1 MRLFSKLRY
10 PEWSLKR
17 KLFGYMLLLV
27 ALLLIAL
34 LTGLFLL
41 DRFDN
46 TKRNTYEQ
54 LELQMDV
61 FEKDISTY
69 FDHLAATGVRLS
81 EDMSLLLDNY
91 LAGEGIS
98 FSDIADSKDHIYEIQ
113 SAMFDPLRTKLLQEN
128 CSGAF
133 VLLNTTLNTS
143 LPDADRSRAGLYLQ
157 TSGYET
163 ANQDIVLYRGLS
175 EIRKHDNLLLHNKW
189 RMEFHT
195 DSFPDYDSI
204 ISESAL
210 PIYTSYRITDLF
222 VLPGTSDKAILLV
235 VPIFG
240 ADETFYGLCGF
251 EISNSFFQTYH
262 AQPTTIAH
270 PTFLLSSES
279 SNSIDAANSLS
290 CGSTEGYYRT
300 PSGILQK
307 KSEGN
312 GLFSFTGDT
321 LPYIGITRSIHL
333 APDNEA
339 FTLSVLIQKSDFDIA
354 VRKNTLQNILLWS
367 LVLFF
372 VITCCIYFSEKFLS
386 PVLKGLEQIK
396 NNRHTEVSSSVPE
409 INDLFAFLADKDNVH
424 EQELQLLMEEKQAAQ
439 KEKERLQAE
448 CQDAQDMYEAAQSKY
463 EAAQNKF
470 EAAQNKYEAAQTEI
484 SRLAYSRKQEV
495 DPDNY
500 NQFLQGIDTLT
511 PTERKIFDY
520 YLAGKTVKEIIEIA
534 CIKESTLRYH
544 NQNIYGKLNVNSL
557 KQLLRYATLMQQE
570 CNDSTNTH

>member
-1 MRLFSKLRY
+1 
-10 PEWSLKR
+10 
-17 KLFGYMLLLV
+17 MLLLV
-27 ALLLIAL
+27 TLLLIAL

-46 TKRNTYEQ
+46 TKKNTYEQ

-91 LAGEGIS
+91 LEKEEIS

-113 SAMFDPLRTKLLQEN
+113 SAMFAPLRTKLLQEN

-133 VLLNTTLNTS
+133 VLLDTTLNTS

-163 ANQDIVLYRGLS
+163 ANQDVVLYRGLS
-175 EIRKHDNLLLHNKW
+175 DIRRHDNLLLHNKW

-195 DSFPDYDSI
+195 DFFPDYDSI
-204 ISESAL
+204 VSESAL
-210 PIYTSYRITDLF
+210 PIHTSYRITDLF
-222 VLPGTSDKAILLV
+222 VLPGTSDKAMLLV
-235 VPIFG
+235 VPMFG

-262 AQPTTIAH
+262 AQPTKISH
-270 PTFLLSSES
+270 PTFLFSSGS
-279 SNSIDAANSLS
+279 GNNIDAANSLS
-290 CGSTEGYYRT
+290 CGSAEGYYRT

-307 KSEGN
+307 ESEGN

-321 LPYIGITRSIHL
+321 LSYIGITRSIRL
-333 APDNEA
+333 TPGNDS
-339 FTLSVLIQKSDFDIA
+339 FTLSVLMQKSDFITS
-354 VRKNTLQNILLWS
+354 VRKSTLQNILLWS
-367 LVLFF
+367 LLLFF
-372 VITCCIYFSEKFLS
+372 VITCCIFFSEKFLA
-386 PVLKGLEQIK
+386 PILKGMEEIK
-396 NNRHTEVSSSVPE
+396 NNRHKDISSSVPE
-409 INDLFAFLADKDNVH
+409 INDLFAFLSNKDDEH
-424 EQELQLLMEEKQAAQ
+424 GKELQLLMEEKQMAQ
-439 KEKERLQAE
+439 EEKERLQAE
-448 CQDAQDMYEAAQSKY
+448 YRIAQDKY
-463 EAAQNKF
+463 EAAQNKY

-500 NQFLQGIDTLT
+500 KQFLQGIDTLT
-511 PTERKIFDY
+511 PTEHKIFNY
-520 YLAGKTVKEIIEIA
+520 YLSGKTVKEIIKIA
-534 CIKESTLRYH
+534 DIKESTLRYH
-544 NQNIYGKLNVNSL
+544 NQNIYSKLNVNSL

-570 CNDSTNTH
+570 RNESTNTH